1 MDKQKKGVRLEH
13 ISKIYTDPKTGKEF
27 YAVQDTTLDIE
38 PGSFVTLLGPS
49 GCGKTTTLR
58 MIAGFE
64 SPDEGDIYL
73 GDEAINALTPNKR
86 DTAMVFQSYALL
98 PHYNVFDNVAYGL
111 KIRKLP
117 KEEIYERVMNILKLV
132 EMEGMESRMTN
143 QLSGGQQQRVALARA
158 LVIEPS
164 VLLFDEPLS
173 NLDAKLRV
181 TMRTEIRKIQQK
193 VGITAIYV
201 THDQSEAM
209 SISDKIIIM
218 SKGKVEQIGTPRE
231 IYYHPNSRFV
241 ADFIGESNIVP
252 GIMIRD
258 ELVEIFGT
266 RFACVDKGFGNN
278 KPVDVVIRPE
288 DIDLVKPE
296 DGTLQGVVTHLIF
309 KGVHY
314 EMEVTTPDGFEWLV
328 HSTDMFP
335 VGRQVGIHVEPFE
348 IQIMNKPAS
357 EDEEAL
363 GVNE

>member
-1 MDKQKKGVRLEH
+1 MEKQKKGIRLEH
-13 ISKIYTDPKTGKEF
+13 ISKIYQDPKTGKNF
-27 YAVQDTTLDIE
+27 YAVHDTTLDIE
-38 PGSFVTLLGPS
+38 PGTFVTLLGPS

-64 SPDEGDIYL
+64 SPDEGEIYL
-73 GDEAINALTPNKR
+73 GGEAINSLTPNKR

-111 KIRKLP
+111 KIRRLP
-117 KEEIYERVMNILKLV
+117 KEEIRERVLNILKLV

-158 LVIEPS
+158 LVLEPG

-231 IYYHPNSRFV
+231 IYYHPNSKFV
-241 ADFIGESNIVP
+241 ADFIGEANFLDAQVLSEN
-252 GIMIRD
+252 GEKARIRVAGEEIEVNNFAHARAGD
-258 ELVEIFGT
+258 KSEL
-266 RFACVDKGFGNN
+266 
-278 KPVDVVIRPE
+278 VIRPE
-288 DIDLVKPE
+288 AAKLSETGVLEGTVTLSTFMGSYQYYQMLV
-296 DGTLQGVVTHLIF
+296 DG
-309 KGVHY
+309 
-314 EMEVTTPDGFEWLV
+314 M
-328 HSTDMFP
+328 
-335 VGRQVGIHVEPFE
+335 E
-348 IQIMNKPAS
+348 IQITDYNPVNRRIYEVGEKAFLEFDPR
-357 EDEEAL
+357 
-363 GVNE
+363 GVYIL

>member
-1 MDKQKKGVRLEH
+1 MEKQKKGVRLEH
-13 ISKIYTDPKTGKEF
+13 ISKIYQDPKTGKNF
-27 YAVQDTTLDIE
+27 YAVHDTTLDIE
-38 PGSFVTLLGPS
+38 PGTFVTLLGPS

-64 SPDEGDIYL
+64 SPDEGEIYL
-73 GDEAINALTPNKR
+73 GGEAINSLTPNKR

-117 KEEIYERVMNILKLV
+117 KEEIRERVLNILKLV

-158 LVIEPS
+158 MVLEPG

-231 IYYHPNSRFV
+231 IYYHPNSKFV
-241 ADFIGESNIVP
+241 ADFIGEANFLDAQVLSEN
-252 GIMIRD
+252 GEKARIRVAGEEIEVNNFAHARAGD
-258 ELVEIFGT
+258 KSEL
-266 RFACVDKGFGNN
+266 
-278 KPVDVVIRPE
+278 VIRPE
-288 DIDLVKPE
+288 VAKLSETGVLEGTVTLSTFMGSYQYYQMLV
-296 DGTLQGVVTHLIF
+296 DG
-309 KGVHY
+309 
-314 EMEVTTPDGFEWLV
+314 M
-328 HSTDMFP
+328 
-335 VGRQVGIHVEPFE
+335 E
-348 IQIMNKPAS
+348 IQITDYNPVNRRIYEVGEKAFLEFDPR
-357 EDEEAL
+357 
-363 GVNE
+363 GVYIL

>member
-1 MDKQKKGVRLEH
+1 MEKQKKGVRLEH
-13 ISKIYTDPKTGKEF
+13 ISKIYNDPKTGKEF

-38 PGSFVTLLGPS
+38 PGTFVTLLGPS

-64 SPDEGDIYL
+64 SPDEGEIYL
-73 GDEAINALTPNKR
+73 GDEAINSLTPNKR

-111 KIRKLP
+111 KIRKVP
-117 KEEIYERVMNILKLV
+117 KEEIRERVLNILKLV
-132 EMEGMESRMTN
+132 EMDGMESRMTN

-218 SKGKVEQIGTPRE
+218 S
-231 IYYHPNSRFV
+231 
-241 ADFIGESNIVP
+241 
-252 GIMIRD
+252 
-258 ELVEIFGT
+258 
-266 RFACVDKGFGNN
+266 
-278 KPVDVVIRPE
+278 
-288 DIDLVKPE
+288 
-296 DGTLQGVVTHLIF
+296 
-309 KGVHY
+309 
-314 EMEVTTPDGFEWLV
+314 
-328 HSTDMFP
+328 
-335 VGRQVGIHVEPFE
+335 
-348 IQIMNKPAS
+348 
-357 EDEEAL
+357 
-363 GVNE
+363 